1 MAASDEDVPHLSYLF
16 AVCAGL
22 AALPFIHVAAYYGGG
37 DLLSFLAEGS
47 ADFDYGSVGGAGA
60 VFALSHAALGAFFGL
75 LWPEKTWR
83 WGVWLCGLPSL
94 VACFAARDGLAFLT
108 WEALTLL
115 PACAVAYAAGRAH
128 LKFTAVD
135 ESG

>member
-1 MAASDEDVPHLSYLF
+1 MAAGEEDVPHLSYLF

-22 AALPFIHVAAYYGGG
+22 VALPFVHVAAYYFGG
-37 DLLSFLAEGS
+37 DLPSFFAEGP
-47 ADFDYGSVGGAGA
+47 ADVSHGGAGRA
-60 VFALSHAALGAFFGL
+60 GAIFVLSHAALGAFFGL

-94 VACFAARDGLAFLT
+94 AACFVARDGLAFLT

-115 PACAVAYAAGRAH
+115 PACAGAYAAGKAH

-135 ESG
+135 DTG